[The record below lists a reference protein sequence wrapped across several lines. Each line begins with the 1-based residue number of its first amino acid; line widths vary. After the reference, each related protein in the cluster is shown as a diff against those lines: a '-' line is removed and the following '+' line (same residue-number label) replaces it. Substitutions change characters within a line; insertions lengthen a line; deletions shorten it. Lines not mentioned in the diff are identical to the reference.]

1 MNSLKLIIMKYSVTP
16 LIRKDQKNNIGECPL
31 YVRYTFNRKSTNFP
45 IKISLKFEDWDDV
58 MKLPKLSC
66 PNFKFVYGEI
76 EKLQNDIINVVEQ
89 FYKENKRY
97 PLVLELKN
105 GLDLKQISLFKET
118 SIRGPLIKSDLRD
131 FINYRSQEHRSSTI
145 TVYKSTLS
153 KWTEFEKDSH
163 KEFFRGDIN
172 GRLIQDFRLYLIGT
186 GIQLSTVG
194 KYVKTI
200 KSYVNSYLLDY
211 LNVNVDSTY
220 RKVKVDREEKNTF
233 QILSEIEL
241 ENLKEA
247 SFYSRYK
254 VKDEI
259 KQINLSDREK
269 LIGQMFFFMCNTGT
283 PYGDLLL
290 LNFTNIII
298 EKEDLTE
305 LLHLDQEPEY
315 YVNLEY
321 ERLKIKERI
330 MCTVPL
336 IGITIDLI
344 ISRLGLPM
352 EEMGQ
357 GNLYLDDQD
366 RIQILISLLEK
377 FKLKF
382 EKLKK
387 QEKLLFPYVSNQA
400 FNKEIK
406 DLLKKIGVDSLVTK
420 TFRGKDKKVES
431 VPKYKMISAH
441 SARRTYITHSLRK
454 GVLPDVVMSTTGHR
468 KVQTMSTYHKHD
480 STSISREIRKK
491 IRN

>member
-1 MNSLKLIIMKYSVTP
+1 
-16 LIRKDQKNNIGECPL
+16 
-31 YVRYTFNRKSTNFP
+31 
-45 IKISLKFEDWDDV
+45 

-76 EKLQNDIINVVEQ
+76 EKLQNDIITLVEH
-89 FYKENKRY
+89 YYEENKRY
-97 PLVLELKN
+97 PFVLEFKN
-105 GLDLKQISLFKET
+105 GLDLKQINLFKET
-118 SIRGPLIKSDLRD
+118 SIRGPLIKSDIRD
-131 FINYRSQEHRSSTI
+131 FINYRSKEHRPSTI
-145 TVYKSTLS
+145 TVYKSTLL
-153 KWTEFEKDSH
+153 KWTEFEKYSK
-163 KEFFRGDIN
+163 KEYYRDDIN
-172 GRLIQDFRLYLIGT
+172 GRLIQDFRLYLINT

-194 KYVKTI
+194 KYIKTI
-200 KSYVNSYLLDY
+200 KSYVNSYLLAY

-233 QILSEIEL
+233 EILTEIEL

-254 VKDEI
+254 VKNEI
-259 KQINLSDREK
+259 KEIILSDREK
-269 LIGQMFFFMCNTGT
+269 LIGQMFFFMCNTGV

-290 LNFTNIII
+290 LNFTNIKI

-305 LLHLDQEPEY
+305 LLHLENDSEY

-321 ERLKIKERI
+321 ERIKIKERI
-330 MCTVPL
+330 ICTVPL
-336 IGITIDLI
+336 IGVTLDLI

-357 GNLYLDDQD
+357 GNLYLNDQN
-366 RIQILISLLEK
+366 RIQILLSLLEK

-382 EKLKK
+382 SKLNK
-387 QEKLLFPYVSNQA
+387 QEKLLFPNVPNQS

-406 DLLKKIGVDSLVTK
+406 ELLKKLGVDKLVTK
-420 TFRGKDKKVES
+420 TFRGKDKIVENI
-431 VPKYKMISAH
+431 PKYMMISAH
-441 SARRTYITHSLRK
+441 SARRTYITQSLRK

-480 STSISREIRKK
+480 SASINREIRNK

>member
-1 MNSLKLIIMKYSVTP
+1 MKYSVTP
-16 LIRKDQKNNIGECPL
+16 LIRKDQKNNLGDCPL

-45 IKISLKFEDWDDV
+45 LKLSIKFEDWDDI

-76 EKLQNDIINVVEQ
+76 EKLQKDIITLVEH
-89 FYKENKRY
+89 YYEENKRY
-97 PLVLELKN
+97 PFVLELKN
-105 GLDLKQISLFKET
+105 GLDLKQINLFKET
-118 SIRGPLIKSDLRD
+118 SIRGPLIKSDIRE
-131 FINYRSQEHRSSTI
+131 FINYRSKELRPSTI
-145 TVYKSTLS
+145 TVYKSTLL
-153 KWTEFEKDSH
+153 KWTEFEKYSK
-163 KEFFRGDIN
+163 KEYYRDDIN
-172 GRLIQDFRLYLIGT
+172 GRLIQDFRLYLINT

-194 KYVKTI
+194 KYIKTI
-200 KSYVNSYLLDY
+200 KSYVNSYLLAY

-233 QILSEIEL
+233 EILTEIEL

-254 VKDEI
+254 VKNEI
-259 KQINLSDREK
+259 KEIILSDREK
-269 LIGQMFFFMCNTGT
+269 LIGQMFFFMCNTGV

-290 LNFTNIII
+290 LNFTNIKI

-305 LLHLDQEPEY
+305 LLHLENDSEY

-321 ERLKIKERI
+321 ERIKIKERI
-330 MCTVPL
+330 ICTVPL
-336 IGITIDLI
+336 IGVTLDLI

-357 GNLYLDDQD
+357 GNLYLNDQN
-366 RIQILISLLEK
+366 RIQILLSLLEK

-382 EKLKK
+382 TKLNK
-387 QEKLLFPYVSNQA
+387 QEKLLFPNVPNQS

-406 DLLKKIGVDSLVTK
+406 ELLKKLGVDKLVTK
-420 TFRGKDKKVES
+420 TFRGKDKIVENI
-431 VPKYKMISAH
+431 PKYMMISAH
-441 SARRTYITHSLRK
+441 SARRTYITQSLRK

-480 STSISREIRKK
+480 SASINREIRNK

>member
-1 MNSLKLIIMKYSVTP
+1 MKYSVTP
-16 LIRKDQKNNIGECPL
+16 LIRKDQKNNLGDCPL

-45 IKISLKFEDWDDV
+45 LKLSIKFEDWDDI

-76 EKLQNDIINVVEQ
+76 EKLQNDIITLVEH
-89 FYKENKRY
+89 YYEENKRY
-97 PLVLELKN
+97 PFVLEFKN
-105 GLDLKQISLFKET
+105 GLDLKQINLFKET
-118 SIRGPLIKSDLRD
+118 SIRGPLIKSDIRE
-131 FINYRSQEHRSSTI
+131 FINYRSKELRPSTI
-145 TVYKSTLS
+145 TVYKSTLL
-153 KWTEFEKDSH
+153 KWTEFEKYSK
-163 KEFFRGDIN
+163 KEYYRDDIN
-172 GRLIQDFRLYLIGT
+172 GRLIQDFRLYLINT

-194 KYVKTI
+194 KYIKTI
-200 KSYVNSYLLDY
+200 KSYVNSYLLAY

-233 QILSEIEL
+233 EILTEIEL

-254 VKDEI
+254 VKNEI
-259 KQINLSDREK
+259 KEIILSDREK
-269 LIGQMFFFMCNTGT
+269 LIGQMFFFMCNTGV

-290 LNFTNIII
+290 LNFTNIKI

-305 LLHLDQEPEY
+305 LLHLENDSEY

-321 ERLKIKERI
+321 ERIKIKERI
-330 MCTVPL
+330 ICTVPL
-336 IGITIDLI
+336 IGVTLDLI

-357 GNLYLDDQD
+357 GNLYLNDQN
-366 RIQILISLLEK
+366 RIQILLSLLEK

-382 EKLKK
+382 SKLNK
-387 QEKLLFPYVSNQA
+387 QEKLLFPNVPNQS

-406 DLLKKIGVDSLVTK
+406 ELLKKLGVDKLVTK
-420 TFRGKDKKVES
+420 TFRGKDKIVENI
-431 VPKYKMISAH
+431 PKYMMISAH
-441 SARRTYITHSLRK
+441 SARRTYITQSLRK

-480 STSISREIRKK
+480 SASINREIRNK